1 MKTYNYS
8 VRTFFE
14 DATITVE
21 TDNLNRAIGCFMEGL
36 SQDLSTDIVD
46 NRTGE
51 VLALHSDERDFCA
64 EEILPAMVECA
75 LSALLDD

>member
-1 MKTYNYS
+1 MKTYNYT
-8 VRTFFE
+8 VHTYCD
-14 DATITVE
+14 DALITVQ
-21 TDNLNRAIGCFMEGL
+21 TNDPNKAIGCFMEGL

-75 LSALLDD
+75 LSALLED

>member
-8 VRTFFE
+8 VRTCFE
-14 DATITVE
+14 DATITVA
-21 TDNLNRAIGCFMEGL
+21 TDNLNKAIGCFMESL
-36 SQDLSTDIVD
+36 SQDLPTDIVD

-51 VLALHSDERDFCA
+51 VLALHSDEKDYCA

-75 LSALLDD
+75 LSALLED

>member
-8 VRTFFE
+8 AHTFFE

-21 TDNLNRAIGCFMEGL
+21 TDNLNKAIGCFMEGL
-36 SQDLSTDIVD
+36 SQDLQTDIVD

-51 VLALHSDERDFCA
+51 VLAMHTDEKDYCA
-64 EEILPAMVECA
+64 EAILPAMVECA